1 MHASPGRLE
10 GQAALVTGGSRGIGL
25 GVAERLVS
33 EGARVVVSGRD
44 SERGEHA
51 RERLRAMASD
61 DQAAHFVQAD
71 AGEPAQV
78 EALFRSAV
86 DRLGRLDILV
96 ANAGTG
102 DTAPLLETDDALWD
116 RTLGLNLRGVFL
128 ALRAAGRVMAD
139 QGSGRMV
146 AVASTNAFWMET
158 TLAAYNASKAGV
170 VALVRTAA
178 MELAPRGITVNAVG
192 PGLIA
197 TDLTAGVTQD
207 PERSAAYL
215 RQIPMARFGTPAD
228 VAAAVA
234 FLVSPEAAWIT
245 GHLLVVDG
253 GQTMGTPFP

>member
-1 MHASPGRLE
+1 MQASRGRLE
-10 GQAALVTGGSRGIGL
+10 GQAAVVTGASRGIGL

-33 EGARVVVSGRD
+33 EGARVVISGRD
-44 SERGEHA
+44 AERGRA
-51 RERLRAMASD
+51 ATERLAAMASD

-71 AGEPAQV
+71 AGDPAQV
-78 EALFRSAV
+78 EALIDGAV
-86 DRLGRLDILV
+86 ARLGRLDILV

-102 DTAPLLETDDALWD
+102 DTAPLLETDDVFWD

-128 ALRAAGRVMAD
+128 ALRAAGRMMAA

-178 MELAPRGITVNAVG
+178 MELAPSGVTVNAVG

-197 TDLTAGVTQD
+197 TDLTAGLTRD

-215 RQIPMARFGTPAD
+215 RQIPIGRFGTPAD

-234 FLVSPEAAWIT
+234 FLVSPEADWIT

-253 GQTMGTPFP
+253 GQTLGTPFP

>member
-1 MHASPGRLE
+1 MEASGGRLE
-10 GQAALVTGGSRGIGL
+10 GQAAVVTGGSRGIGL

-33 EGARVVVSGRD
+33 DGARVVISGRD
-44 SERGEHA
+44 AERGERA
-51 RERLRAMASD
+51 TERLAALASD

-71 AGEPAQV
+71 AGDRAQV
-78 EALFRSAV
+78 EALIEHAAT
-86 DRLGRLDILV
+86 RLGRLDILV

-102 DTAPLLETDDALWD
+102 ETAPLLETDDGFWD

-128 ALRAAGRVMAD
+128 ALRAAGRVMAA
-139 QGSGRMV
+139 QGSGRIV

-178 MELAPRGITVNAVG
+178 MELAPRGVTVNAVG

-197 TDLTAGVTQD
+197 TDLTAGLTQD

-228 VAAAVA
+228 VASAVA
-234 FLVSPEAAWIT
+234 YLVSPEAAWIT

-253 GQTMGTPFP
+253 GQTLGTAFP

>member
-1 MHASPGRLE
+1 MQASRGRLE
-10 GQAALVTGGSRGIGL
+10 GQAAVVTGGSRGIGQ

-33 EGARVVVSGRD
+33 EGARVVISGRD
-44 SERGEHA
+44 AERGRAA
-51 RERLRAMASD
+51 RERLAALASD

-71 AGEPAQV
+71 AGDPAQV
-78 EALFRSAV
+78 EALIEGGVA
-86 DRLGRLDILV
+86 RLGRLDILV

-102 DTAPLLETDDALWD
+102 DTAPLLETDDAFWD
-116 RTLGLNLRGVFL
+116 RTMALNLRGVFL
-128 ALRAAGRVMAD
+128 AIRAAGRVMAA
-139 QGSGRMV
+139 QGSGRVV

-178 MELAPRGITVNAVG
+178 MELAPSGVTVNAVG

-197 TDLTAGVTQD
+197 TDLTAGLTRD
-207 PERSAAYL
+207 PERAAAYL
-215 RQIPMARFGTPAD
+215 RQIPMGHFGTPAD
-228 VAAAVA
+228 VAGAVA

-253 GQTMGTPFP
+253 GQTLGTPFP

>member
-1 MHASPGRLE
+1 MQASGGRLE
-10 GQAALVTGGSRGIGL
+10 GHVAVVTGGSRGIGL
-25 GVAERLVS
+25 GIAERLVS
-33 EGARVVVSGRD
+33 EGAQVVISGRD
-44 SERGEHA
+44 AKRGEQA
-51 RERLRAMASD
+51 RERLTALASHE
-61 DQAAHFVQAD
+61 QAAHFVQAD
-71 AGEPAQV
+71 AGDPAQV
-78 EALFRSAV
+78 EGLIEGAV
-86 DRLGRLDILV
+86 RRLGRLDILV

-102 DTAPLLETDDALWD
+102 DTATLLETDDAFWD

-128 ALRAAGRVMAD
+128 ALRAAGRVLAA

-178 MELAPRGITVNAVG
+178 MELATRGVTVNAVG

-197 TDLTAGVTQD
+197 TDLTAGLTQD
-207 PERSAAYL
+207 PERSATYL

-234 FLVSPEAAWIT
+234 YLVSPEAGWVT

-253 GQTMGTPFP
+253 GQTLGTPFP